1 MTEGTTEIAIWVPV
15 IAALGG
21 AIVGIAG
28 SFIPTWWNYRAAS
41 REKMEDRKRQRLE
54 DAYNTLVL
62 IRNKYS
68 HFMAS
73 LINYVHFQTKIDFG
87 EAESMP
93 PLVKYEMLV
102 SMYLHELD
110 DSWKVLQQ
118 SKDNFGS
125 KMTEV
130 IGIDFSRKDEKEK
143 QQCCGEITT
152 LFFRVEDAIKMSM
165 KVISEKVKP

>member
-1 MTEGTTEIAIWVPV
+1 MTEGTAEIAIWVPV

-41 REKMEDRKRQRLE
+41 NEKMEDRNRQRLE

-68 HFMAS
+68 HFMTS
-73 LINYVHFQTKIDFG
+73 LINHVHFQTKLDLG
-87 EAESMP
+87 GTESMP

-110 DSWKVLQQ
+110 DSWKILQQ

-125 KMTEV
+125 KMVEIMST
-130 IGIDFSRKDEKEK
+130 DFSKKDKKEK
-143 QQCCGEITT
+143 KQCCGEITN
-152 LFFRVEDAIKMSM
+152 LYFHVEDAIKMSM
-165 KVISEKVKP
+165 NVISEKVKP